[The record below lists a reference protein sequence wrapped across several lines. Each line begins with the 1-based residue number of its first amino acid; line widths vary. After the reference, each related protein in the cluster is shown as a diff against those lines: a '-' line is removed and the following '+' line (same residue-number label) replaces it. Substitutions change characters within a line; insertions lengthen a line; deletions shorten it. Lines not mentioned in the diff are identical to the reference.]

1 MSSRRI
7 DAVDGLRGIAILM
20 VIFHHIYK
28 REVANF
34 ISETF
39 GVYPWLTN
47 QGFLGVGIF
56 FVLSGFVITLPFA
69 DGKRAISTRSDLSKF
84 YVARA
89 IRLYPLFAFIAVLSF
104 AVTLHAGNP
113 QATALILSLTTL
125 NMFSYEHFLP
135 AINVP
140 LWSLSL
146 EIWFCILFP
155 FIYLAMQR
163 FGVIKVLLSI
173 SAVALALRCYGAS
186 IEYPNALLNPVK
198 DSVIA
203 RADDFAIGMAVAIA
217 YSRGILPKLGLGS
230 TLAGVGLIQLAA
242 IGWDVQSSIRPAVG
256 LLNIPLQLGTALIL
270 VSALN
275 ENGFTKSLFTAWPLR
290 LLGAMC
296 FSIYV
301 WHGLVMGPTIV
312 ASPFSTTN
320 LISFWVPLLLLSA
333 VTYRFIEFP
342 KAKFGALFRLGD
354 SYSGGHAMSANSAT
368 KSTTVG

>member
-1 MSSRRI
+1 MSARRI
-7 DAVDGLRGIAILM
+7 EAVDGLRGIAILM
-20 VIFHHIYK
+20 VIFHHVYK
-28 REVANF
+28 GAVSAF
-34 ISETF
+34 ISEMF
-39 GVYPWLTN
+39 GVHPWLAN
-47 QGFLGVGIF
+47 QGFLGVGVF
-56 FVLSGFVITLPFA
+56 FVLSGFVLALPFA
-69 DGKRAISTRSDLSKF
+69 DGKRTISSRSDVSKF
-84 YVARA
+84 YIARA
-89 IRLYPLFAFIAVLSF
+89 TRLYPLFAFIAFLSF
-104 AVTLHAGNP
+104 AITLHAGNP

-163 FGVIKVLLSI
+163 FGVLKVLLCI
-173 SAVALALRCYGAS
+173 SAVALAVRCYGAL

-198 DSVIA
+198 DSVFA

-230 TLAGVGLIQLAA
+230 TIAGVGLIQLAA

-256 LLNIPLQLGTALIL
+256 LLNIPLQLGVAIIL

-275 ENGFTKSLFTAWPLR
+275 ENGFTKSLLTASPLK

-301 WHGLVMGPTIV
+301 WHGLVMGPTII
-312 ASPFSTTN
+312 ASPFSATN
-320 LISFWVPLLLLSA
+320 LVSFWVPLLLLSA
-333 VTYRFIEFP
+333 FTYRFIEFP
-342 KAKFGALFRLGD
+342 KVKFDVLFRLGRLNQAARQ
-354 SYSGGHAMSANSAT
+354 SQQAQPQSLRR
-368 KSTTVG
+368 